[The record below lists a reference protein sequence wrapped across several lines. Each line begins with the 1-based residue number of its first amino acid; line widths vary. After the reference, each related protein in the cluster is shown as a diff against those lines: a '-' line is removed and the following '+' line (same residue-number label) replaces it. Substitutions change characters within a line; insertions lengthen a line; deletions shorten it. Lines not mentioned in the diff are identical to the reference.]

1 MILRVVPPR
10 PRVEDLV
17 LQLLGNLTEHG
28 ATQDSQK
35 QDETI
40 PADPTPGF
48 DISERLAREMQE
60 QEDREQ
66 EMMDRR
72 EALGRQ
78 MGEFMSSVFGGSY
91 EAGGNIS
98 FSPRQQNVNAE
109 AGPSTIKPKLSF
121 QPTNRS
127 ADPSLEGL
135 MSVTEA
141 DPAVFDELSKGAGKQ
156 RARQS
161 PAYALVLN
169 SNSMDLL
176 DNAEATLRHQVNK
189 FDFPEHLDFLNSAG
203 TLGDSLLSETSAAPI
218 LAHTINNAPVHA
230 HEQALSNLLANLDA
244 VANDDEEG
252 VRLRRL
258 QIVERIKREMG
269 ELDRRVL
276 ELWAAGRRYTPRV
289 GGDA

>member
-28 ATQDSQK
+28 TTQDSQK
-35 QDETI
+35 QDKII
-40 PADPTPGF
+40 PADPTPDF

-72 EALGRQ
+72 ETLGRQ
-78 MGEFMSSVFGGSY
+78 MGEFMSSVFGGLY
-91 EAGGNIS
+91 EAGGNTS
-98 FSPRQQNVNAE
+98 FAPRQQNVNAE
-109 AGPSTIKPKLSF
+109 AGPSTVKPKPSF
-121 QPTNRS
+121 QPTNGLAS
-127 ADPSLEGL
+127 PSMEGL
-135 MSVTEA
+135 TSVTEA
-141 DPAVFDELSKGAGKQ
+141 DPAAFDESSKGAGKQ

-161 PAYALVLN
+161 PAYPLALN
-169 SNSMDLL
+169 SNSVDLL

-189 FDFPEHLDFLNSAG
+189 FDFPEHLDFLDSAG
-203 TLGDSLLSETSAAPI
+203 TLGDSLLSEAPPAPM

-230 HEQALSNLLANLDA
+230 HERALSNLLANLDA
-244 VANDDEEG
+244 VANDDEEE
-252 VRLRRL
+252 VRVRRL
-258 QIVERIKREMG
+258 QIIERIKQEME
-269 ELDRRVL
+269 ELDRRVI

-289 GGDA
+289 GRDA